1 MESVDLLVSVPLFE
15 KLNSEHL
22 SEIAGKI
29 KIRSYKRGETII
41 RQDDPGSMLYIIM
54 KGHVKIVTLTPEGEE
69 LIIAML
75 SDNDFFGELSL
86 LDGEPHSASAVAM
99 DITQI
104 MTLQRDDFLEAILKS
119 PEMVRNILI
128 SLSSRLRRTDILLED
143 AIRLNLA
150 ARLSKRLLEL
160 GEKFGVTTDNCIEIE
175 LRLTQQDL
183 ANFLGASRVAI
194 NRLLRQLQDS
204 GLISIDRKHIT
215 ILQPVELE
223 NNIEVSC

>member
-1 MESVDLLVSVPLFE
+1 MESVDLLANIPLFE
-15 KLNSEHL
+15 KLNGEHL

-41 RQDDPGSMLYIIM
+41 RQDDLGSMLYIIM
-54 KGHVKIVTLTPEGEE
+54 KGHIKIMTLTPEGEE

-86 LDGEPHSASAVAM
+86 IDGEPHSASAVAM

-104 MTLQRDDFLEAILKS
+104 MTLQRDDFLEAISKS
-119 PEMVRNILI
+119 PDMVRNILI

-194 NRLLRQLQDS
+194 NRLLHQLQDS
-204 GLISIDRKHIT
+204 GLILIDKKHIT
-215 ILQPVELE
+215 ILRPHELRH
-223 NNIEVSC
+223 NT

>member
-1 MESVDLLVSVPLFE
+1 MESVDLLVNVPLFE
-15 KLNSEHL
+15 RLKSENL
-22 SEIAGKI
+22 SEIASKI
-29 KIRSYKRGETII
+29 KIRNYKRGETII
-41 RQDDPGSMLYIIM
+41 YQGEPGTALYIKIM
-54 KGHVKIVTLTPEGEE
+54 TLTPEGEE

-99 DITQI
+99 DTTQV

-119 PEMVRNILI
+119 TEMVSNILI
-128 SLSSRLRRTDILLED
+128 ALSSRLRRTDILLED

-160 GEKFGVTTDNCIEIE
+160 GEKFGVKTDNCIEIE

-194 NRLLRQLQDS
+194 NRLLHQLQDS
-204 GLISIDRKHIT
+204 GIISIDKKHIT
-215 ILQPVELE
+215 ILRRHELG
-223 NNIEVSC
+223 NNI